1 MGFLTGEKASING
14 WSCLRRWRIQH
25 TSPAVGG
32 VCSSS
37 DGGPHLLAGNED
49 WKGVARGVNYP
60 TVDPGD
66 TFEFNGEIGSDVAG
80 PSTGE
85 NGAIVDRVRL
95 YWNVEAGEI
104 LFYDIWF
111 SGASGALTMGSGEG
125 ADGGAITPISTKD
138 MQFYIED
145 SGDGGKINIRSAWLE
160 VAKQNA
166 AYVDSGTS
174 GLVARAAGTP
184 TGRFWV
190 DMYFS
195 AMTELPSV
203 GDHKEIRGYVDS
215 DETLYYQLKYGLI
228 EDVTP
233 EIITETD
240 QAGRPQGNH
249 AIIQGTFSGWYGTT
263 QGQIGTPTNG
273 ESVVAI
279 WD

>member
-66 TFEFNGEIGSDVAG
+66 TFTFNGEIGSDVAG
-80 PSTGE
+80 PDSVAS
-85 NGAIVDRVRL
+85 GAIVDRVRL

-111 SGASGALTMGSGEG
+111 SGVGQTGALTMAGTTGST
-125 ADGGAITPISTKD
+125 DGGTISPVSTKD
-138 MQFYIED
+138 MQFYID
-145 SGDGGKINIRSAWLE
+145 GKINIRSAWLE

-166 AYVDSGTS
+166 MYVDSATAGRV
-174 GLVARAAGTP
+174 GRVAGTP
-184 TGRFWV
+184 SGRFWV

-195 AMTELPSV
+195 TM
-203 GDHKEIRGYVDS
+203 GDLSSIGTFADVRGYVNTAEDS
-215 DETLYYQLKYGLI
+215 YYQLQYGLI

-249 AIIQGTFSGWYGTT
+249 AIIQGSFSGWSGST
-263 QGQIGTPTNG
+263 QGQIVTPNSTGDPNPKL
-273 ESVVAI
+273 